1 MAERFAEMKSRG
13 ERIAA
18 LTCYDAAFAQAQA
31 SAGIDLILVG
41 DSLGMVVQGAAD
53 TTRVSMADMEYH
65 VRCVTA
71 GAGRAFVAADMP
83 YGSFHGPEEETVAN
97 ARRLLYAGAGMVKIE
112 GGLDL
117 AGRISAVVGGGI
129 PVCGHIG
136 LLPQSH
142 DPSKGGRRQG
152 TDSDDI
158 RRLVDDARAV
168 AAAGVSAMVLEM
180 VSVEGA
186 RAVAEAVG
194 TPTIGIG
201 SGPGCDGQILV
212 MHDML
217 GLLPPGRERP
227 LRFVRDF
234 LGDGG
239 SVPAAFRAYRDA
251 VKSGQFPGAEHSFS
265 LGG

>member
-13 ERIAA
+13 EKIAA
-18 LTCYDAAFAQAQA
+18 LTSYDATFARAQAA
-31 SAGIDLILVG
+31 AGIDLLLVG
-41 DSLGMVVQGAAD
+41 DSLGMVVQGAGD
-53 TTRVSMADMEYH
+53 TTGVTMADVEYH
-65 VRCVTA
+65 TRCVSA
-71 GAGRAFVAADMP
+71 GAGKAFVMADMP
-83 YGSFHGPEEETVAN
+83 YGSFQGPEEQTVLD

-112 GGLDL
+112 GGRDM
-117 AGRISAVVGGGI
+117 AQRISQVAGNGV

-142 DPSKGGRRQG
+142 DPGKGGRRQAV
-152 TDSDDI
+152 DSEGI
-158 RRLVDDARAV
+158 RRLAEDAKAV
-168 AAAGVSAMVLEM
+168 AEAGASLIVLEM

-186 RAVAEAVG
+186 RAVADAVG

-217 GLLPPGRERP
+217 GLPPRGRDKP

-234 LGDGG
+234 LAEAGG
-239 SVPAAFRAYRDA
+239 VTGAFAAYRAA
-251 VKSGQFPGAEHSFS
+251 VKSGEFPSEEHSFS
-265 LGG
+265 RAG